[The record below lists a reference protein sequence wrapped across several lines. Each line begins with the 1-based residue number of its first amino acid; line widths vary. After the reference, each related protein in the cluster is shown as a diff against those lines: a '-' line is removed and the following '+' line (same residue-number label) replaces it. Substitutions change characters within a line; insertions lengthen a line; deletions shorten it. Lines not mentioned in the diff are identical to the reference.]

1 MIPLSYYIILAII
14 LFFIGLFGMLFRRN
28 LIIMC
33 VSIEIAINALIVLLA
48 SISFFYKDALGYIL
62 VFFLIAIS
70 AVEAVVGLT
79 LIVLIYKKRKTVYSE
94 NIAELKG

>member
-1 MIPLSYYIILAII
+1 MIPLSYYIILAMI

-48 SISFFYKDALGYIL
+48 SISFFYKDTLGYIL

-79 LIVLIYKKRKTVYSE
+79 LIVLIYKKRKTIHSE

>member
-33 VSIEIAINALIVLLA
+33 VSIEIAINALIILLA

>member
-33 VSIEIAINALIVLLA
+33 VSIEIAINAVIILLA

-94 NIAELKG
+94 NIADLKG

>member
-33 VSIEIAINALIVLLA
+33 VSIEIAINALIILLA

-94 NIAELKG
+94 NIADLKG